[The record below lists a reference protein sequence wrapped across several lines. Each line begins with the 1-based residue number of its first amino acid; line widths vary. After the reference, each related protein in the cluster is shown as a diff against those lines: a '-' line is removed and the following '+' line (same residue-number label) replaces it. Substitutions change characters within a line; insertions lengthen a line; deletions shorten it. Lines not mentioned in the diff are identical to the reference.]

1 MYVKDLTLLGRDLRD
16 VIIIDNS
23 STAYYFQ
30 PENALPIV
38 SWYDDKNDTLLYDYI
53 PFLRALSIVDDV
65 RPILT
70 KLNEISSEDNI
81 DLDYGMGLIT
91 REN

>member
-23 STAYYFQ
+23 PTAYYFQ